1 MKIEI
6 VISLILIM
14 LLVTSCN
21 NSSTSFAWKS
31 VIQAPAIDTRGNVDY
46 RPRQNDVTIK
56 PSVENDLNTNVA
68 QDQTVAPKEET
79 KPVENKT
86 E

>member
-1 MKIEI
+1 MK
-6 VISLILIM
+6 VTLPILIA
-14 LLVTSCN
+14 LLLCGCN

-56 PSVENDLNTNVA
+56 PSIENDLNTNVA
-68 QDQTVAPKEET
+68 QDQTVAPAKEET
-79 KPVENKT
+79 KPAVEEQK
-86 E
+86 